1 MITFSHGRRQKSPAF
16 EPAFASRKLGRIGVG
31 ELQEVEPLPPSTGI
45 REANTQNNNGVTSLE
60 RRDKLIVIVEPRAF
74 LRDCIVRYLAD
85 HCGALVG
92 GCQSVEDVLEETD
105 ETAIDLVVLS
115 ALGKPWQ
122 MTLDAVTKL
131 RDGGI
136 ASPVMVLVDAC
147 DPLFMQEALR
157 RGLRGVVPAT
167 FTADIAVEAFR
178 IVLAGGT
185 FVPAEALLG
194 YTKDRKQPGRSAHG
208 QLTPREEQV
217 LALLRLGKQN
227 KQIAYEL
234 SLCEGT
240 VKVHVHNIMKKLGV
254 GNRMQVLAATN

>member
-1 MITFSHGRRQKSPAF
+1 M
-16 EPAFASRKLGRIGVG
+16 
-31 ELQEVEPLPPSTGI
+31 PPSTGI
-45 REANTQNNNGVTSLE
+45 REANTQSNNRAIPLA

-74 LRDCIVRYLAD
+74 LRDCIVHCLAD
-85 HCGALVG
+85 HCRALVG
-92 GCQSVEDVLEETD
+92 GCQSVEGVLEETD
-105 ETAIDLVVLS
+105 ETTIDLVVLS

-122 MTLDAVTKL
+122 TTLDAVTKL

-136 ASPVMVLVDAC
+136 ASPVIVQVDVC
-147 DPLFMQEALR
+147 DPLFMQEALALR
-157 RGLRGVVPAT
+157 RGLQGVVPAT